1 MSVLNKSLEVN
12 EKNLLNS
19 YFPARTNNK
28 EDAFDWRIAA
38 AIVVRNLYRKQL
50 SKTFNKE
57 VGALTKKLSSE
68 EKSLT
73 VIEEKALAVFK
84 EKCKNDFDQRLDES
98 ELWPYLEEMYFHK
111 DAVYSIAPES
121 FLLRLAGMPKSGSA
135 PQSRLADMFSSMMG
149 GQKVE
154 LPDVNAKNFL
164 ERQLVHSLRDE
175 KIIDKTESSF
185 NVMSKGIGEEYY
197 LPFLSDVF
205 REDLVFLADH
215 PAYMIEQ
222 LENTLK
228 LYGYLYTAQLA
239 LNIRGLDSIPSSKPL
254 FFILEHETA
263 SRERTDLTRNGH
275 QTVQKFLDYI
285 FPYLSVSE
293 SLQKISSGNNGRR
306 MPLWKL
312 ASKLGADD
320 VEVLMQ
326 YTQDYAASRDITLKD
341 DIPSYDVRAWLNE
354 LLRVAV
360 EQFGKTGS
368 KKAALGRFVTVTEQ
382 ELCSTFAK
390 SRGRVG
396 KILVM
401 NQDFIALLTNLAV
414 GSKEKIRFYEL
425 LEEFRKRGVYFDK
438 QSQQELI
445 AFYERVGNVERMS
458 DSGDA
463 VYVRKTF

>member
-1 MSVLNKSLEVN
+1 MSVLNKSLKVN
-12 EKNLLNS
+12 DKNLLNS

-50 SKTFNKE
+50 SKAFDKE
-57 VGALTKKLSSE
+57 VGVLTKKLSSE
-68 EKSLT
+68 ERNLA
-73 VIEEKALAVFK
+73 VIEEKALIVFK
-84 EKCKNDFDQRLDES
+84 EKCKKDFDLRLDEP
-98 ELWPYLEEMYFHK
+98 ELWPYLEEMYFQR
-111 DAVYSIAPES
+111 DAVYQIAPES
-121 FLLRLAGMPKSGSA
+121 FLLRLAGMSGST
-135 PQSRLADMFSSMMG
+135 PQNRLADMFSSLMG
-149 GQKVE
+149 GQKIE
-154 LPDVNAKNFL
+154 LPEVNAKNFL
-164 ERQLVHSLRDE
+164 ERQLVHSLRNED
-175 KIIDKTESSF
+175 IIDKTKSSSF
-185 NVMSKGIGEEYY
+185 SIMSKGIREEYY

-205 REDLVFLADH
+205 RADLVFLSEH

-222 LENTLK
+222 LENMLK

-239 LNIRGLDSIPSSKPL
+239 LNIRGLYSEPSSKPL

-293 SLQKISSGNNGRR
+293 NLQKISKDNNERR

-312 ASKLGADD
+312 ASKLDAEDID
-320 VEVLMQ
+320 ILTQ
-326 YTQDYAASRDITLKD
+326 YTKDYSASRDIPLKD

-354 LLRVAV
+354 LLRIAV

-390 SRGRVG
+390 PRGRVG

-414 GSKEKIRFYEL
+414 GNKEKIRFYEL
-425 LEEFRKRGVYFDK
+425 LDEFRKRGVYFDK

>member
-1 MSVLNKSLEVN
+1 MPILNTSLKVN
-12 EKNLLNS
+12 DKKNLLNS

-50 SKTFNKE
+50 SKAFNKE
-57 VGALTKKLSSE
+57 VGALTKKLPSE

-84 EKCKNDFDQRLDES
+84 EKCKNDFDLRLDEP
-98 ELWPYLEEMYFHK
+98 ELWPYLEEMYFQK
-111 DAVYSIAPES
+111 DAVYKLAPES
-121 FLLRLAGMPKSGSA
+121 FLLRLAGMTGTA
-135 PQSRLADMFSSMMG
+135 PQNRLADMFSSMMG

-154 LPDVNAKNFL
+154 LPDINAKNFL

-175 KIIDKTESSF
+175 KIIDKTDTSSF
-185 NVMSKGIGEEYY
+185 NVMSKDIGEEYY
-197 LPFLSDVF
+197 LPFLSDAF
-205 REDLVFLADH
+205 RADLVFLSEH
-215 PAYMIEQ
+215 PAYMMEQ
-222 LENTLK
+222 LENMLK

-239 LNIRGLDSIPSSKPL
+239 LNIRGLDSVPSSKPL

-293 SLQKISSGNNGRR
+293 SLQKISKGNNERR

-312 ASKLGADD
+312 ASKLDDEDIDTLVEYTRQYADCR
-320 VEVLMQ
+320 EIPL
-326 YTQDYAASRDITLKD
+326 RD
-341 DIPSYDVRAWLNE
+341 DIPSYDVRAWLDE
-354 LLRVAV
+354 LLRISV
-360 EQFGKTGS
+360 EQFNGS
-368 KKAALGRFVTVTEQ
+368 KKAALGRFVTATEQ

-414 GSKEKIRFYEL
+414 GNKEKIRFYEL
-425 LEEFRKRGVYFDK
+425 LEEFRKRGIYFDK